1 MTENIDIL
9 TRLRG
14 ARQVQADAHRA
25 GAAIGGI
32 DNQARRASAGLQ
44 ALKYGAGL
52 AAVAMGGLAVKVGI
66 DSFKAFRDQA
76 RINRQTAAVIKST
89 GAVANVT
96 TDDIARLSGALAV
109 KTGVDDDVIQGGQNL
124 LLTFKQIRNE
134 AGKGNKVFDQATAA
148 TLDMSVALG
157 KDMRG
162 SSILVGKAL
171 NDPVKGL
178 TRLERVGVSF
188 TAGQKDQIKA
198 MVEAGDVMGAQK
210 IILRELNSEF
220 GGSAAAQAD
229 PLKKL
234 NQSWGELKETIG
246 KALAPAIMSAA
257 KWMTKFIDGMRT
269 GTGDGGKFVQTLK
282 GIVVPLGKAASDVWK
297 FARAHPGLVKL
308 LGVLVAA
315 GVAIKA
321 ITFASQITGITRLL
335 SLTGKLGAYGVRGG
349 LALADGIAASF
360 FPRWSAKSGGIRAT
374 IKRTIGS
381 AGTAGGQAA
390 AGNAASS
397 VASNLPGRLSAR
409 MPTLKAAFVTA
420 GKALGLALG
429 VAAAAEI
436 EKAIGDAIINAIGG
450 DTGERREENNNNSN
464 GDPLDWRNNLPDLGP
479 FNFLKGHRAAAS
491 RFAPVAATPPVDWTG
506 SGLGGDVSV
515 TTPVYLDG
523 RLVGHGIARASLN
536 AAARA

>member
-44 ALKYGAGL
+44 ALRYGAGL

-89 GAVANVT
+89 GAAANVT

-162 SSILVGKAL
+162 SAILVGKAL

-188 TAGQKDQIKA
+188 TEGQKNQIKA

-210 IILRELNSEF
+210 LILRELNSEF

-246 KALAPAIMSAA
+246 KALAPAIMAAA
-257 KWMTKFIDGMRT
+257 KWLTKFINEMRT

-282 GIVVPLGKAASDVWK
+282 GIVVPLGQAAKDVWT
-297 FARAHPGLVKL
+297 FAKAHPGLVKL
-308 LGVLVAA
+308 AAALLAA
-315 GVAIKA
+315 GIALKTV
-321 ITFASQITGITRLL
+321 TFVSQLTGITRLL
-335 SLTGKLGAYGVRGG
+335 SLTGKLGSYGARGG
-349 LALADGIAASF
+349 IALAEGIASTF
-360 FPRWSAKSGGIRAT
+360 FPRWTAKSGGIKAAV
-374 IKRTIGS
+374 KRTMGS
-381 AGTAGGQAA
+381 AGTAAGSTA
-390 AGNAASS
+390 AGNAAGTFASS
-397 VASNLPGRLSAR
+397 LPGRLSAR
-409 MPTLKAAFVTA
+409 MPTLTA
-420 GKALGLALG
+420 TLKGMAKTIG
-429 VAAAAEI
+429 VAIGVEIAAQI
-436 EKAIGDAIINAIGG
+436 EKAIGDVLINAVGG
-450 DTGERREENNNNSN
+450 DTGDRREEGNNNSN
-464 GDPLDWRNNLPDLGP
+464 GDPLDWRNKLPDLGP
-479 FNFLKGHRAAAS
+479 LNFLKGHRAGVSAV
-491 RFAPVAATPPVDWTG
+491 APVGASPPVTMA
-506 SGLGGDVSV
+506 GLGLGDLTVNS
-515 TTPVYLDG
+515 PVYLDG
-523 RLVGHGIARASLN
+523 RLVGQGVARASLN